1 MTKVKIQIKNRWT
14 GSILFEY
21 EKEDNTIKDTLIEA
35 VKNNADLSNAYQ
47 IGRAH
52 V

>member
-35 VKNNADLSNAYQ
+35 VKNKADLRGADRKS
-47 IGRAH
+47 
-52 V
+52 VV